1 MMAWSVG
8 LCGNMLDEILHCQ
21 IFLLYLHCE
30 INKRIMDKKSD
41 LIIGQAKEEF
51 RKFIA
56 YEILLITGRE
66 NGFVP
71 LDCTIRRIEGDEVH
85 QLSSEI
91 ITGVRRDIDG
101 NIFVQCYVN
110 SFIAK
115 NFMEYEINE
124 MKVICDEIEKVYLNN
139 LNRQK

>member
-1 MMAWSVG
+1 MA
-8 LCGNMLDEILHCQ
+8 
-21 IFLLYLHCE
+21 
-30 INKRIMDKKSD
+30 KKSD

-124 MKVICDEIEKVYLNN
+124 MKVICDEIEKMYLNN
-139 LNRQK
+139 LNHQK

>member
-1 MMAWSVG
+1 MD
-8 LCGNMLDEILHCQ
+8 LIKILHCQ

-30 INKRIMDKKSD
+30 INKKVMDKKSD

-66 NGFVP
+66 DGFVP
-71 LDCTIRRIEGDEVH
+71 LNCVIRRIEGDEVY
-85 QLSSEI
+85 QLSSENVA
-91 ITGVRRDIDG
+91 GVWRIADG
-101 NIFVQCYVN
+101 NVFVDCLSERN
-110 SFIAK
+110 I
-115 NFMEYEINE
+115 MELEINE

-139 LNRQK
+139 LNHQK

>member
-1 MMAWSVG
+1 
-8 LCGNMLDEILHCQ
+8 
-21 IFLLYLHCE
+21 
-30 INKRIMDKKSD
+30 MDKKSN

-66 NGFVP
+66 DGFVP
-71 LDCTIRRIEGDEVH
+71 LDCVIRKIEGDEVY
-85 QLSSEI
+85 QFSSENVA
-91 ITGVRRDIDG
+91 GVWRIADG
-101 NIFVQCYVN
+101 NVFVDCLN
-110 SFIAK
+110 ER
-115 NFMEYEINE
+115 NFMELEINE

>member
-1 MMAWSVG
+1 
-8 LCGNMLDEILHCQ
+8 
-21 IFLLYLHCE
+21 
-30 INKRIMDKKSD
+30 MDKKSD

-91 ITGVRRDIDG
+91 VTGVRRDIDG
-101 NIFVQCYVN
+101 NIFVQHYVN
-110 SFIAK
+110 NFSAR

-124 MKVICDEIEKVYLNN
+124 MKLICDEIEKMYLNN
-139 LNRQK
+139 LNCQK

>member
-1 MMAWSVG
+1 
-8 LCGNMLDEILHCQ
+8 
-21 IFLLYLHCE
+21 
-30 INKRIMDKKSD
+30 MDKKSN

-66 NGFVP
+66 DGFVP
-71 LDCTIRRIEGDEVH
+71 LDCVIRRIEGDEVH
-85 QLSSEI
+85 QLSSENVA
-91 ITGVRRDIDG
+91 GVWRIADG
-101 NIFVQCYVN
+101 NVFVDCLN
-110 SFIAK
+110 EW
-115 NFMEYEINE
+115 NFMELEINE